1 MPLKLPSKNI
11 RTSTTSASSITYED
25 NFKDLL
31 VKDKELAKDNYEIA
45 VDMLDERYGKKRV
58 MIDVHYAKILNLPVA
73 IYKPMSLRSLCN
85 ITDKHLH
92 CLRSP
97 G

>member
-31 VKDKELAKDNYEIA
+31 VKDKELMKDNYEIA
-45 VDMLDERYGKKRV
+45 VDMLDERYGKKHV

-73 IYKPMSLRSLCN
+73 TYKSTSLRSLYN